1 MSRVLLLAM
10 PDSASCFDGVM
21 DMPNLGVCS
30 LAGNLEDCQTRV
42 VDLVIPKRR
51 LTAILARELRDF
63 RPDLVGI
70 SAMTYQYRSACVT
83 ARLLRRWQPELP
95 IVLGGYHVSLLAKD
109 VAAEDGDLFDV
120 LVRHEGESAFPRVV
134 QALERAGEG
143 LQAIPGV
150 SYRSAG
156 GWEHN
161 PDAALLNLETIRLP
175 DRSTRAYRR
184 FRFMGRRFDCAET
197 SRGCV
202 LPCSFCT
209 ITQMYGKSFR
219 VYPTE
224 RILDDLA
231 QLRALG
237 VRGVFFVD
245 DNITLNIKRL
255 ARLCEA
261 ILAAGY
267 QRDMEFIL
275 QATVEGIAAD
285 ERLAGLLHRAGVR
298 LVFMGIESGIE
309 ENLKTFRKKRPS
321 GNTEKAVRLLKE
333 AGIVVVGGF
342 IVGTPDDDR
351 ERIYQTFRWV
361 RQVGVDHGIVQCLTP
376 YPRTQQRLELEQ
388 AGLITNPHDYQLY
401 NGFIPNLRT
410 RHLSPAQIAGA
421 MWRAG
426 LKLYWHPGY
435 MLRSQLWRYYRKVVP
450 RLLINNLRYL
460 LSGAR
465 GKLFFSTHSFG

>member
-21 DMPNLGVCS
+21 DMPNLGICS
-30 LAGNLEDCQTRV
+30 LAGNLDGCQTRV

-51 LTAILARELRDF
+51 LGQIVARELRDF
-63 RPDLVGI
+63 QPDLVGI
-70 SAMTYQYRSACVT
+70 SAMTYQYRSACT
-83 ARLLRRWQPELP
+83 AARLIRNQCPQLP
-95 IVLGGYHVSLLAKD
+95 IVLGGYHVSLLPKD
-109 VAAEDGDLFDV
+109 VAAEEGELFDV
-120 LVRHEGESAFPRVV
+120 LVRHEGEVAFRLVV
-134 QALERAGEG
+134 QALARHGEG
-143 LQAIPGV
+143 LEEIPGV
-150 SYRSAG
+150 SYRTRS

-161 PDAALLNLETIRLP
+161 PDGTLLDLEQIRLP

-219 VYPTE
+219 TFPTQ

-231 QLRALG
+231 RLRAMG

-245 DNITLNIKRL
+245 DNITLNVKRL
-255 ARLCEA
+255 GQLCEA
-261 ILAAGY
+261 ILSAGY

-309 ENLKTFRKKRPS
+309 ENLKAFRKKRPS
-321 GNTEKAVRLLKE
+321 GKTEKAVRLLKE

-342 IVGTPDDDR
+342 IVGTPDDDAQ
-351 ERIYQTFRWV
+351 RIRQTFRWV

-376 YPRTQQRLELEQ
+376 YPRTQQRSELEQ
-388 AGLITNPHDYQLY
+388 AGLISNPYDYQLY
-401 NGFIPNLRT
+401 NGFIPNIRT
-410 RHLSPAQIAGA
+410 KHLTSEQIGRA
-421 MWRAG
+421 MWKAG
-426 LKLYWHPGY
+426 LALYWHPSY
-435 MLRSQLWRYYRKVVP
+435 MMNSQLWRYYRKVIP
-450 RLLINNLRYL
+450 RLLVNNVRL
-460 LSGAR
+460 LVSGAR
-465 GKLFFSTHSFG
+465 GRMFFSTHSF